1 MAERCVRSSRI
12 KIDSFLFRTGRAAS
26 QESIT
31 PPGRRIQDRTR
42 LPNWRSRVSLISRL
56 TRRHRDKPRREICCE
71 RLPRQLWPMFKLLG
85 TDPRCKARRGRLTTG
100 HGVIE
105 TPAFMPVGTQGSVK
119 GVSPGELR
127 ELEAQVILG
136 NTYHLFVRPGME
148 VIRHF
153 GGLHRFMNWG
163 GPILTDSGG
172 YQIFSLA
179 KLRKITEEGV
189 HFQNHLDGTPT
200 FISPEIA
207 MEIQAALGSDIAM
220 VLDEC
225 PPYPC
230 QRDYAAR
237 SLELTARWAKRSK
250 ELAGAEDQIVFGI
263 VQGGTFEDLR
273 LASAQATVQIGFD
286 GYAIGGVSVG
296 EPELEMM
303 QAVEWSEPFLPNDK
317 PRYAMGLGTPP
328 QLLELIARG
337 IDMFDC
343 VLPTRLARNGTAFT
357 ADGTLNL
364 KNAEFALQQSPI
376 EEDCACPACR
386 EFTRGYLRHLIK
398 AEEILGLRLVTLHNL
413 HFYLDLMRRAGREID
428 SGNFDRFRRDF
439 VSEYRNKAE
448 E

>member
-1 MAERCVRSSRI
+1 MFELLTT
-12 KIDSFLFRTGRAAS
+12 DPAS
-26 QESIT
+26 Q
-31 PPGRRIQDRTR
+31 
-42 LPNWRSRVSLISRL
+42 
-56 TRRHRDKPRREICCE
+56 
-71 RLPRQLWPMFKLLG
+71 
-85 TDPRCKARRGRLTTG
+85 ARRGRLTTA

-105 TPAFMPVGTQGSVK
+105 TPAFMPVGTQGTVK
-119 GVSPGELR
+119 GVSPRELH
-127 ELEAQVILG
+127 ELEAQIILG

-148 VIRHF
+148 VMRHF
-153 GGLHRFMNWG
+153 GGLHRFMNWD

-189 HFQNHLDGTPT
+189 RFQNHLDGTPT

-207 MEIQAALGSDIAM
+207 MEIQTSLGSDVAM

-230 QRDYAAR
+230 EHDYAAR
-237 SLELTARWAKRSK
+237 SLEMTARWAQRCKAKSEIGNRNS
-250 ELAGAEDQIVFGI
+250 EMERQLLFGI

-273 LASAQATVQIGFD
+273 RASAEATVQIGFD

-296 EPELEMM
+296 EPEPEMM

-328 QLLELIARG
+328 QLLELVARG
-337 IDMFDC
+337 VDMFDC

-357 ADGTLNL
+357 AAGTLNL
-364 KNAEFALQQSPI
+364 KNAEFALQNESI
-376 EEDCACPACR
+376 EEGCECPACR
-386 EFTRGYLRHLIK
+386 EFSRGYIRHLIK
-398 AEEILGLRLVTLHNL
+398 AEEILGLRLITLHNL
-413 HFYLDLMRRAGREID
+413 HFYLDLMKRARSEIAAGCFGEFRRAFG
-428 SGNFDRFRRDF
+428 SG
-439 VSEYRNKAE
+439 YRNRSE